1 MIRYTDLGLVLIAVV
16 LTAGCRDSKPE
27 SPPPIAPA
35 PAEAA
40 TPAVPADQATPE
52 PVAAAKPSGTGSPM
66 GETQVEGEKP
76 TALGAIGKALGNTLG
91 GSGQDEPSEA
101 PAYRPR

>member
-1 MIRYTDLGLVLIAVV
+1 MIRYTNLGLLLIAVV
-16 LTAGCRDSKPE
+16 ITAGCRDSKPE
-27 SPPPIAPA
+27 SPPPSPPA

-40 TPAVPADQATPE
+40 ATAPAAEPAPE
-52 PVAAAKPSGTGSPM
+52 PAAVAEPSDAGAPM

-76 TALGAIGKALGNTLG
+76 TALGAIGKALGKTLG